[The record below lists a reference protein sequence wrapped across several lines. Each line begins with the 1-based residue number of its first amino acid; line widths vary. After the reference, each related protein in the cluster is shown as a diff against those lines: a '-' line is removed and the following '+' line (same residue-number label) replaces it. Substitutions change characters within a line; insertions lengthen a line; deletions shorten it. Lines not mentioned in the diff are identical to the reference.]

1 MNKKLQRS
9 LKVKIVVSFALAGFL
24 AIALLG
30 SVGYTVI
37 SVYERDSIN
46 KKLEATATYVA
57 ESIDVEKHMSLRV
70 GDEETDA
77 YLELLAKLREIRIS
91 SGVTYVYTFNF
102 VSQEEVQFVIDS
114 DEESDRARIGKPY
127 PNDANV
133 NEAFNGNVIVA
144 KEPVVDEWGTFL
156 SGYAPVI
163 DKQGNVVAVVGVDI
177 TIDEINQ
184 LRQKLLLLI
193 FVCLGIGLLF
203 IIGIGLLLA
212 KNISDPILSL
222 MKVVNKAETGDLTV
236 RATVTSNDE
245 IGQLTNSMNT
255 LLDHTGNAMQV
266 IQKTMNELR
275 KYSVDMTQ
283 IAETMVACSFET
295 SNKTTDGATWAV
307 EMSKG
312 FIALDSSIVS
322 AEKSVNEVASS
333 ADDMSKTIKH
343 IATSADATATEVK
356 HATTLVEGISTTIA
370 SSTESAKNV
379 SGSVNKVV
387 TAVKEINLS
396 LNDVSKNCTRSMNIT
411 AEAKEK
417 ANETNI
423 IIDKLNQSSKS
434 IYTIVDI
441 IKHIANQ
448 TNMLA
453 LNAAIEAAGAGE
465 AGKGF
470 SVVASEVKEL
480 SRKTTDA
487 TIDISGQIDEM
498 NQHMKIAVAAVAS
511 ITSVIDELNLI
522 NNTITA
528 AVTQQS
534 AITNDI
540 SHAAVSAAEKV
551 ANISSEIEIVN
562 QKASDVSKLSETS
575 SNSVDRIAHS
585 TLNFSSNAKEMAE
598 SSHIVASNL
607 KDITLLSNHISKGA
621 SDITRAMED
630 INAASEEVNASAEV
644 TKETALKI
652 DEIVKELDRL
662 IAQFK
667 L

>member
-9 LKVKIVVSFALAGFL
+9 LKVKIIVSFALAGFI

-30 SVGYTVI
+30 TVGYTVI
-37 SVYERDSIN
+37 STYERDTIN
-46 KKLEATATYVA
+46 KKLETTAQFVA
-57 ESIDVEKHMSLRV
+57 DVIDVDKHMSLGV
-70 GDEETDA
+70 GDEDTEA
-77 YLELLAKLREIRIS
+77 YQSLLTKLREIKMS
-91 SGVTYVYTFNF
+91 SGVTYIYTFIY
-102 VSQEEVQFVIDS
+102 VSEDEVHFVIDS
-114 DEESDRARIGKPY
+114 DDEADRASIGDSY
-127 PNDANV
+127 PNDSNM
-133 NEAFNGNVIVA
+133 NEAFDGKVFIA
-144 KEPVVDEWGTFL
+144 KNPVVDDWGTFL
-156 SGYAPVI
+156 SGFAPII
-163 DKQGNVVAVVGVDI
+163 DEQGNVVGIVGVDI

-184 LRQKLLLLI
+184 LKLNLFLLI
-193 FVCLGIGLLF
+193 VVCLFVGLLI

-212 KNISDPILSL
+212 KNITAPILSL
-222 MKVVNKAETGDLTV
+222 MKLVNKAETGDLTV
-236 RATVTSNDE
+236 RAAITSNDE
-245 IGQLTNSMNT
+245 IGQLANSINT
-255 LLDHTGNAMQV
+255 LLDHTGSAMKV
-266 IQKTMNELR
+266 IQRTMNELR
-275 KYSVDMTQ
+275 KYSIDMTQ
-283 IAETMVACSFET
+283 IAETMVACSEET

-312 FIALDSSIVS
+312 FIELDSSIVS
-322 AEKSVNEVASS
+322 AEKSVNGVATS
-333 ADDMSKTIKH
+333 ADEMSKTIRH
-343 IATSADATATEVK
+343 IATSADSTATEVK
-356 HATTLVEGISTTIA
+356 YATTLVEGISANIA

-387 TAVKEINLS
+387 TAVKEINMS
-396 LNDVSKNCTRSMNIT
+396 LNDVSKNCSRSMNIT
-411 AEAKEK
+411 FDAKEK

-423 IIDKLNQSSKS
+423 IIEKLNRSSKS

-487 TIDISGQIDEM
+487 TIDISSQIDEM
-498 NQHMKIAVAAVAS
+498 NQHMKVAVGAVAS
-511 ITSVIDELNLI
+511 ITAVIDELNLI

-551 ANISSEIEIVN
+551 SNISSEIEIVN
-562 QKASDVSKLSETS
+562 QKARDVSKLSETS
-575 SNSVDRIAHS
+575 SSSVDRIAHS
-585 TLNFSSNAKEMAE
+585 TLNFSTNAKEMAD
-598 SSHIVASNL
+598 SSHVVAINL
-607 KDITLLSNHISKGA
+607 KEITQLSNHISQGA

>member
-621 SDITRAMED
+621 
-630 INAASEEVNASAEV
+630 
-644 TKETALKI
+644 
-652 DEIVKELDRL
+652 
-662 IAQFK
+662 
-667 L
+667 

>member
-1 MNKKLQRS
+1 MNKKSQLS
-9 LKVKIVVSFALAGFL
+9 LKVKIIVSFAVAGFI

-30 SVGYTVI
+30 IVGYTVI
-37 SVYERDSIN
+37 SVYETERIN
-46 KKLEATATYVA
+46 KKLETTASYVA
-57 ESIDVEKHMSLRV
+57 DSMDVEKHKSLKE
-70 GDEETDA
+70 GDDETED
-77 YLELLAKLREIRIS
+77 YLNLLSKLREIKIS
-91 SGVTYVYTFNF
+91 SGVTYIYTYNYI
-102 VSQEEVQFVIDS
+102 SEDEVQFVIDS
-114 DEESDRARIGKPY
+114 DEEADRAPIGQSY
-127 PNDANV
+127 PNDHNMM
-133 NEAFNGNVIVA
+133 EAFNGKVIVA
-144 KEPVVDEWGTFL
+144 KDPVVDEWGTFL
-156 SGYAPVI
+156 SGFAPII
-163 DKQGNVVAVVGVDI
+163 DEQGNVIAIVGVDI

-184 LRQKLLLLI
+184 FKQKLLLLI
-193 FVCLGIGLLF
+193 FVCLFVGLLF

-212 KNISDPILSL
+212 KTIIAPILSL

-236 RATVTSNDE
+236 RATITSNDE
-245 IGQLTNSMNT
+245 IGQLTSSINT

-266 IQKTMNELR
+266 IQKTMNDLR

-283 IAETMVACSFET
+283 IAETMVACSEET

-322 AEKSVNEVASS
+322 AEKSVNGVALS
-333 ADDMSKTIKH
+333 ADEMSKTIKH
-343 IATSADATATEVK
+343 IATSADSTATEVK
-356 HATTLVEGISTTIA
+356 NATILVEGISTNIA

-387 TAVKEINLS
+387 TAVKEINIS

-411 AEAKEK
+411 AEAKDK

-423 IIDKLNQSSKS
+423 IIEKLNQSSKS

-487 TIDISGQIDEM
+487 TVDISGQIDEM
-498 NQHMKIAVAAVAS
+498 NHHMKIAVAAVTS
-511 ITSVIDELNLI
+511 ISSVIDELNVI

-551 ANISSEIEIVN
+551 SNISSEIEIVN
-562 QKASDVSKLSETS
+562 QKARDVSKLSETS
-575 SNSVDRIAHS
+575 STSVDRIAHS
-585 TLNFSSNAKEMAE
+585 TLSFSTNAKEMAD
-598 SSHIVASNL
+598 SSNVVATNL
-607 KDITLLSNHISKGA
+607 KEITQLSNHISKGA